1 MTDPVSTAFP
11 ASSPGSRGDVI
22 DYLRA
27 RVQTVFQ
34 SVTEAE
40 GLDLSGYRI
49 IRVRSNGRTYEHDAA
64 STAASDH
71 ASVLVDTAGNRFVW
85 VPDISVATLFDLV
98 GDGAPDNGAGEDGQT
113 YFDASTGDVYVKAG
127 GSWGSAAGNLK
138 GPAGADG
145 TSGTNGL
152 GWTGATYNAA
162 TGRVS
167 FASDDGL
174 DFETGDLRG
183 APGTAADAYAVIL
196 TPDAAETAIAE
207 GYYTCTM
214 RARAS
219 GTFANF
225 FAILTHGA
233 SGDEVQVS
241 VAKNGTIDAGVL
253 VGAAIVHGPVT
264 VAYGSPVTTGSLS
277 IAVAA
282 GDAIHFLVEGVT
294 GAPFGGQFQI
304 DGAA

>member
-1 MTDPVSTAFP
+1 MTN
-11 ASSPGSRGDVI
+11 
-22 DYLRA
+22 YLRA
-27 RVQTVFQ
+27 RR
-34 SVTEAE
+34 
-40 GLDLSGYRI
+40 L
-49 IRVRSNGRTYEHDAA
+49 
-64 STAASDH
+64 TAA
-71 ASVLVDTAGNRFVW
+71 AWAALEALQPDTLYFVEGTGDTCDFYVTDNAGTPTAYQVN
-85 VPDISVATLFDLV
+85 PGPGGTDGATILT
-98 GDGAPDNGAGEDGQT
+98 GSAAPDNGAG
-113 YFDASTGDVYVKAG
+113 ANGDLYINTANGDLYVKASG
-127 GSWGSAAGNLK
+127 IWGAPAINLK